1 MTAPWPARIH
11 DELDLLQSM
20 VPLAGARLLEA
31 GCGAA
36 QLARALVARYPHC
49 SVVGLEVDQRQ
60 HAKNL
65 AAPAPGLQFLQA
77 GAQALPFADASF
89 DGGLMLKSLHHVP
102 VAQMDQALDEAARV
116 LRPGGWL
123 YVSEP
128 VYAGPLNDLIRLF
141 NDEREVRNAAQL
153 ALDRALSSG
162 RWQGQ
167 AEHQFAMPV
176 HYRDFDDF
184 EQRQM
189 RTTFADH
196 RIDAA
201 LLQRVR
207 ENYAPH
213 QGPEGADFERP
224 MHVRLLRRA
233 V

>member
-1 MTAPWPARIH
+1 MTAPWPTRMH
-11 DELDLLQSM
+11 DELDLLQSL

-36 QLARALVARYPHC
+36 QLARALVARYPDC

-65 AAPAPGLQFLQA
+65 AAPAPGLHFLQA
-77 GAQALPFADASF
+77 GTQALPFADASF
-89 DGGLMLKSLHHVP
+89 DGVLMLKSLHHVP
-102 VAQMDQALDEAARV
+102 IALMDQALDEAARV

-123 YVSEP
+123 YVSES
-128 VYAGPLNDLIRLF
+128 VYAGPLNELIRLF
-141 NDEREVRNAAQL
+141 NDEREVRTASQL
-153 ALDRALSSG
+153 ALDRALNSG

-167 AEHQFAMPV
+167 AEHHSAMPV

-189 RTTFADH
+189 RPTFADH

-207 ENYAPH
+207 QSYAPH
-213 QGPEGADFERP
+213 QRHDGADFDRP
-224 MHVRLLRRA
+224 MHLRLLRRA
-233 V
+233 I